1 VVNFNNGMGA
11 VTGTMA
17 DTSIT
22 LAFDGSGQATGNA
35 GCNSYSAAYRAGG
48 NSLTVERPNA
58 TMKFCETPEGVMQQ
72 EQQYLAAL
80 NSAATFNISGDQLQ
94 IRSGSDALAVVATR
108 AR

>member
-11 VTGTMA
+11 VTSLISGTSISLDF
-17 DTSIT
+17 DTSGGI
-22 LAFDGSGQATGNA
+22 SGKA
-35 GCNSYSAAYRAGG
+35 GCNSYSAGYRAGG
-48 NSLTVERPNA
+48 NSLTVDQPRS
-58 TMKFCETPEGVMQQ
+58 TSMWCETPEGVMQQ

-80 NSAATFNISGDQLQ
+80 QSAATFNLTGDQLQ